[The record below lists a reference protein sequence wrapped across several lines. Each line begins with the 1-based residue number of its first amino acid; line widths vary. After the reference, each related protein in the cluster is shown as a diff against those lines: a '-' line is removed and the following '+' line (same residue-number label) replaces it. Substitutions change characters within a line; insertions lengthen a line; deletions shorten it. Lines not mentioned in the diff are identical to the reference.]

1 MVNIDTMPIMTNHA
15 INNIV
20 FSTILQ
26 LLKKNNRVDIE
37 SIYKHIIKS
46 LNLKDAT
53 KEFLDNRTHAL
64 INDEKLIKK
73 H

>member
-1 MVNIDTMPIMTNHA
+1 MPIMTNDA
-15 INNIV
+15 IDNTV

-26 LLKKNNRVDIE
+26 ILRKNNRVDIE
-37 SIYKHIIKS
+37 SIYKHIIKT

-64 INDEKLIKK
+64 INEEKIIKK
-73 H
+73 P